1 MILRG
6 SSYADAAMS
15 HITPKVFT
23 ISTAAQLIITA
34 LKGDKGWISTCIVS
48 CWPVRYV
55 VHSVF
60 SLLDTGRL
68 KLLLSLNAGAPLPF
82 VTPGVPP
89 ATVLYCISS
98 QLYSSPD
105 DRPVPI
111 ATTLNCPPYPHIQ
124 GHYHHITP
132 LYRLFK
138 GRQCGASY
146 TRLL

>member
-15 HITPKVFT
+15 HITPEVFT

-34 LKGDKGWISTCIVS
+34 SKWDKGWISTCIVS
-48 CWPVRYV
+48 CWPVRYA
-55 VHSVF
+55 VHDVF

-89 ATVLYCISS
+89 RPQYCIAIHLNYTAIRMIRQSQSQRRSTVLPTHTSK
-98 QLYSSPD
+98 
-105 DRPVPI
+105 
-111 ATTLNCPPYPHIQ
+111 ATI
-124 GHYHHITP
+124 IT
-132 LYRLFK
+132 
-138 GRQCGASY
+138 
-146 TRLL
+146 